1 MIKENLKKTLTS
13 LNSKTIK
20 IKRTCVLFV
29 FLLKYSY
36 YICNYATTKLMSE
49 NGILVTS

>member
-13 LNSKTIK
+13 LNSKTINL
-20 IKRTCVLFV
+20 REHVLFV

-36 YICNYATTKLMSE
+36 YICNYATTKLMSK